1 MWSQE
6 SVLQSKTRL
15 SFFSKKIKLALEFNV
30 RRLCDCEIL
39 IWIDFSKNK
48 KKIQSRDHI
57 CRKHDRSTTLAPS
70 CVLLNR
76 LARNRRVLS

>member
-48 KKIQSRDHI
+48 KKYKAGII
-57 CRKHDRSTTLAPS
+57 FVENMTAAPPLPLPAS
-70 CVLLNR
+70 Y
-76 LARNRRVLS
+76 